1 MKLPKMTAAECAVF
15 AACYAQA
22 LSRQPSARDNS
33 AHEGALDAALWDL
46 RCFRKALRGRQEER

>member
-1 MKLPKMTAAECAVF
+1 MVGLDERAMKMPRMTDVERAVF

-22 LSRQPSARDNS
+22 LSRQPSATDNS

-46 RCFRKALRGRQEER
+46 RCFR